1 MTDRIVSAVL
11 PESYAY
17 KNTDWYKKIQKD
29 HNRFRYYILLF
40 SYLST
45 TMIPVVSL
53 FYDLLQGKTGLM
65 LNYSLA
71 SAAMILMLIY
81 LLIFKNVIVMTVVT
95 IITAFTGFYLAVLL
109 PGDHGAHIIVLFNF
123 IPLVFSITDSRTG
136 AVWSVSFIALNITVL
151 AVYLLTG
158 GELFPLYVNMDYTVI
173 SIISVMTMFGIIYS
187 ASRQHEKVIRS
198 LVKNI
203 VYDNVTSLPNRDSF
217 TRCIEGMDDSI
228 IAILQIKNFKNL
240 ATIFGYE
247 FSERMLVYISGALK
261 DISEK
266 TGSRVFKLTWHE
278 FGLQIPFNRYGIPS
292 KAVLILTGIVN
303 ELSRNKIQWDNKEL
317 NPVICAGGVI
327 VRNGEYN
334 GALSKADNALL
345 LSLTHNRTVVLH
357 DSSMD
362 IKKST
367 LDDARR
373 YSVLHDNIIHRT
385 LKSYLQN
392 VVDTVTGE
400 LAWNES
406 LLMVKSAEGVYESV
420 SRYLR
425 VAKSTGLYPLLTEFM
440 LDEARIH
447 LGNTGVPV
455 SVNICPADIIN
466 DAVFEKIKSITE
478 DASYKNGSLILEL
491 IESEEIENVQLCI
504 EFINRVRSLGVQ
516 VAIDDFGSGYSNI
529 ANLMKF
535 GVDIVKIDGELI
547 RRLDSDDEAYS
558 LIKGVSAFCI
568 NSGSTVVAEFVE
580 NKEIYSKVKELNI
593 HLCQGYHFCRPF
605 DPGIN

>member
-11 PESYAY
+11 PESYAF

-29 HNRFRYYILLF
+29 HNRFRYYVLLF
-40 SYLST
+40 SYMST
-45 TMIPVVSL
+45 TLIPVVSL
-53 FYDLLQGKTGLM
+53 FYDLLKGKTDLI
-65 LNYSLA
+65 LNYSLS
-71 SAAMILMLIY
+71 SAVMIIMLIY
-81 LLIFKNVIVMTVVT
+81 LLISKNVIIMTVVT
-95 IITAFTGFYLAVLL
+95 IITAFTGFYLAVFL
-109 PGDHGAHIIVLFNF
+109 PGDHGAHIVVLFNF
-123 IPLVFSITDSRTG
+123 IPLVFCITDSRTG
-136 AVWSVSFIALNITVL
+136 ALWSVSFIALNITVL
-151 AVYLLTG
+151 FIYLLTG
-158 GELFPLYVNMDYTVI
+158 GELFTLYVNMDYTVI

-187 ASRQHEKVIRS
+187 ASKQREKVIRN
-198 LVKNI
+198 LVNNI
-203 VYDNVTSLPNRDSF
+203 VYDNITGLPNKDSF
-217 TRCIEGMDDSI
+217 IRCMEGMDDSI
-228 IAILQIKNFKNL
+228 IAIVQIKNFKNL

-266 TGSRVFKLTWHE
+266 TGTRVFKLTWHE
-278 FGLQIPFNRYGIPS
+278 FGLQIPFSRYGIPS
-292 KAVLILTGIVN
+292 NAVLILTGIVN

-327 VRNGEYN
+327 VRNGEYT

-345 LSLTHNRTVVLH
+345 QSLTHNRSVVLH

-367 LDDARR
+367 FDDARR
-373 YSVLHDNIIHRT
+373 YSVLHDNIINRT

-392 VVDTVTGE
+392 VVDTVTGK

-406 LLMVKSAEGVYESV
+406 LLMVKSEEGVYESV

-425 VAKSTGLYPLLTEFM
+425 VAKSTGLYPRLTEFM
-440 LDEARIH
+440 LDEARVH
-447 LGNTGVPV
+447 LGNTGSPV
-455 SVNICPADIIN
+455 SVNICPADIHNEDIF
-466 DAVFEKIKSITE
+466 DKIKKITE
-478 DASYKNGSLILEL
+478 YESYKKGSLILEI
-491 IESEEIENVQLCI
+491 IESEEIEDVQYCI

-529 ANLMKF
+529 ANLMKL

-547 RRLDSDDEAYS
+547 RRLDSDNEAYS

-580 NKEIYSKVKELNI
+580 NETIYSKVKELNI

-605 DPGIN
+605 DPGMN